1 MAGLCGNNWK
11 TRVLILFFLFISF
24 RSNWQLGLT
33 NFNKYALW
41 AWKMV
46 LLSFPFCLKV
56 LFRCRALFF
65 FFPSKVMRFFV
76 CRCYCCLHIVWSCCI
91 WDWHITLL
99 FCLISAVIYIVV
111 CHCCEWIGPFF
122 TCSIFFYKKYVR
134 TKLVQRVL
142 LIFFFFLLRILWK
155 HARRTIR
162 NVFCLL

>member
-65 FFPSKVMRFFV
+65 FFHRK
-76 CRCYCCLHIVWSCCI
+76 L
-91 WDWHITLL
+91 WDFL
-99 FCLISAVIYIVV
+99 CVVVIVV
-111 CHCCEWIGPFF
+111 CILFEAVVYGIDTSPF
-122 TCSIFFYKKYVR
+122 CSVSFLQWYILLCVIVVSG
-134 TKLVQRVL
+134 LVLFLRVQY
-142 LIFFFFLLRILWK
+142 FS
-155 HARRTIR
+155 IR
-162 NVFCLL
+162 NMFVQSLFNVSC